1 VIFWRIWGYQR
12 GGIWTVGDWAVVDL
26 GFRRR
31 FGAVGEFW
39 RSVPGDL
46 GCRRLSVALSAVS
59 GGVPGDLGCR
69 WSVVVSA
76 IRFPAIDLGFRRRF
90 GAVGEFWRSVPGD
103 LGCRRLSVALS
114 GVSGGVPG
122 DLGCRWSVVVSAI
135 RFPAIPA
142 IGAVVNL
149 GFRTGESAGSGVAVA
164 VLFWC
169 AACCERGLGGLGL
182 VGWTCNLWFGV

>member
-76 IRFPAIDLGFRRRF
+76 IRFPAI
-90 GAVGEFWRSVPGD
+90 
-103 LGCRRLSVALS
+103 
-114 GVSGGVPG
+114 
-122 DLGCRWSVVVSAI
+122 
-135 RFPAIPA
+135 PA

-149 GFRTGESAGSGVAVA
+149 GFRTGASAGSGVAV
-164 VLFWC
+164 LFWC
-169 AACCERGLGGLGL
+169 AVNVDLGAWGLWL

>member
-1 VIFWRIWGYQR
+1 LQWLSVISEGFGAVGLEALGLSATSGGFGAVGVEDLGMSWIW
-12 GGIWTVGDWAVVDL
+12 VVLGDWAVVDL

-39 RSVPGDL
+39 RIVSGDL
-46 GCRRLSVALSAVS
+46 GCRRLSVALSA
-59 GGVPGDLGCR
+59 
-69 WSVVVSA
+69 
-76 IRFPAIDLGFRRRF
+76 
-90 GAVGEFWRSVPGD
+90 
-103 LGCRRLSVALS
+103 
-114 GVSGGVPG
+114 VSGGVPG

-164 VLFWC
+164 VLF
-169 AACCERGLGGLGL
+169 L
-182 VGWTCNLWFGV
+182 VCSVL

>member
-1 VIFWRIWGYQR
+1 VISGGFGAVGLEALGLSATSGGFGAVGVEDLGLSWIW
-12 GGIWTVGDWAVVDL
+12 VVLGDWAVVDL
-26 GFRRR
+26 GFWRR

-46 GCRRLSVALSAVS
+46 GCRRLSVALSA
-59 GGVPGDLGCR
+59 
-69 WSVVVSA
+69 
-76 IRFPAIDLGFRRRF
+76 
-90 GAVGEFWRSVPGD
+90 
-103 LGCRRLSVALS
+103 
-114 GVSGGVPG
+114 VSGGVPG

-169 AACCERGLGGLGL
+169 AACCERRLGGLGL